1 MKNTHLKTS
10 NQFCRKLGFLIV
22 LFFVTFSTYA
32 QSTAIKGVVTDKS
45 GSPLVGVT
53 VVVVGGKA
61 GTITDINGNFKLTA
75 TTTNVVLK
83 FSYIGFDSQEV
94 IYKSGQQLVVKLEE
108 SAIQLKETVVVGYG
122 SQEKK
127 TISSSVSTVNVDE
140 IATLPTSTVSEALA
154 GKMAGVVVENA
165 ANDPGAGA
173 KITIRGN
180 NSLRSGGANDALV
193 VIDGIVG
200 GDLNSVNPNDIAS
213 MQVLKDAASSSIY
226 GSRGSNGVIIIT
238 TKAPARNAKLKID
251 YNSYFG
257 VSEAQNVL
265 KAMDSQTF
273 VNYVY
278 ESIKNRYNLTDLVSK
293 TSFPTLESY
302 IISTRLRYPGFFK
315 HDGSGPA
322 VWQYDNVDWRSMI
335 YQTGFDQKHSL
346 TFSGS
351 KNKIGY
357 RASIAYTEQD
367 GIIINSGFNRI
378 NGNIQLTYNP
388 IKPLTLRANYYLTA
402 NSTRNKLTTAIR
414 QSLQAFPMMSPKLP
428 DGTWATPDTWQ
439 TEVWGLETT
448 FMNDRY
454 INPVRDINLLTD
466 ISNTNDNRFALFAE
480 WKLSKKLKLTSNVSY
495 LFRNSVR
502 NNEIKAGYGNP
513 TSPYSLEETY
523 SSGNQFLQEN
533 YLTYDFKNKTG
544 KHNLNIV
551 AGNTLQRNE
560 SSGYRIK
567 DDAFI
572 VGSKVQAINTLM
584 SFYGRLNYHY
594 NYRYMFTAT
603 ARTDASSRFGEDKR
617 WGYFPSASA
626 AWSIADEP
634 FFKDNV
640 SKNAVSTLKI
650 KASAGVTGNENIPV
664 FNHLGIMT
672 VTGYANGTDIKDA
685 YVSTSLSNSVLSWET
700 TVDYNLGL
708 EAGFLKN
715 RISFLIETYNK
726 QTSGLL
732 FDAPVPWIMGHT
744 TSLQNIGSIENL
756 GLEFSLTTRNVV
768 YKNFS
773 WTTNLNISANRNK
786 VLKLANDGAPIFDDY
801 TITQE
806 GKPMGQ
812 FYVFKVNG
820 IYQDASEIP
829 SPKPYQAAY
838 VGNYNIEDTYGN
850 DGIIDTRDRIG
861 MGNPEPKFTYG
872 ILNTFTYKKFSLG
885 VQLSGSYGNQV
896 LNGRIRMEGPLNADY
911 VNQLAYSYYNSW
923 APDRPNAKFAA
934 PSSSIKDFRSTYF
947 FSNMIEDGSFL
958 RIQNVSLAYDMPNI
972 VLKKLRLSKFQLM
985 LSAQN
990 LFTFTNYSGTDPQS
1004 SWGYSSNP
1012 LRRGV
1017 DYYDGYPLQRT
1028 YSIGLNINY

>member
-1 MKNTHLKTS
+1 MKITNFKILIS
-10 NQFCRKLGFLIV
+10 FNQKIIV
-22 LFFVTFSTYA
+22 FIVQLFVVFSIQA
-32 QSTAIKGVVTDKS
+32 QSFVISGAVTDKS
-45 GSPLVGVT
+45 GSPLVGVSIIVKDSKIGT
-53 VVVVGGKA
+53 V
-61 GTITDINGNFKLTA
+61 TDLKGNFKLTA
-75 TTTNVVLK
+75 TTSNVVLK
-83 FSYIGFDSQEV
+83 VSYIGFDSQEV
-94 IYKSGQQLVVKLEE
+94 KYKSGQQLVVKLEE
-108 SAIQLKETVVVGYG
+108 DAVLLKETVVIGYG

-127 TISSSVSTVNVDE
+127 TISSSVSTVNIDE

-154 GKMAGVVVENA
+154 GKMAGVLVESS

-180 NSLRSGGANDALV
+180 SSLRTGDANNALV

-200 GDLNSVNPNDIAS
+200 GDINSVNPNDIAS

-251 YNSYFG
+251 YNAYFG

-273 VNYVY
+273 VNYINDG
-278 ESIKNRYNLTDLVSK
+278 IKNKYNLTDMVNK
-293 TSFPTLESY
+293 TTYPTIESY
-302 IISTRLRYPGFFK
+302 FISLRSKYPGFFK

-322 VWQYDNVDWRSMI
+322 VWQYDNVNWKNLI
-335 YQTGFDQKHSL
+335 YQTGFDHKHSITL
-346 TFSGS
+346 SGT

-357 RASIAYTEQD
+357 RASIAYTKQD
-367 GIIINSGFNRI
+367 GVIVNSGYDRI
-378 NGNIQLTYNP
+378 NGNLQLTYNP
-388 IKPLTLRANYYLTA
+388 IKPLTLRVSYYLTA

-414 QSLQAFPMMSPKLP
+414 QSLQAFPMMNPRLP

-439 TEVWGLETT
+439 AEVFGLEST

-454 INPVRDINLLTD
+454 INPVRDLNLLSD

-480 WKLSKKLKLTSNVSY
+480 WKLSKKLKLTSSVSY

-502 NNEIKAGYGNP
+502 NNEIQAGYGNP
-513 TSPYSLEETY
+513 TTPYSLEETY
-523 SSGNQFLQEN
+523 STGNQFLQEN
-533 YLTYDFKNKTG
+533 YLTYDFKNKNG

-560 SSGYRIK
+560 SSGYGIK
-567 DDAFI
+567 DDVFT
-572 VGSKVQAINTLM
+572 VGSKVQVINSLL

-594 NYRYMFTAT
+594 DYRYMFTAT
-603 ARTDASSRFGEDKR
+603 ARTDASSRFGVDNR
-617 WGYFPSASA
+617 WGFFPSASV

-634 FFKDNV
+634 LFKDNV

-685 YVSTSLSNSVLSWET
+685 YISTSLSNNILSWET
-700 TVDYNLGL
+700 TVDYNIGF

-732 FDAPVPWIMGHT
+732 FNAPVPWIMGHS
-744 TSLQNIGSIENL
+744 TSLQNIGSIENK
-756 GLEFSLTTRNVV
+756 GLEFSLTTRNII

-786 VLKLANDGAPIFDDY
+786 VLKLANDGAPVFDDY

-820 IYQDASEIP
+820 IYQNASEI
-829 SPKPYQAAY
+829 SVIKPYVGAY
-838 VGNYNIEDTYGN
+838 VGNYIIEDTFGN
-850 DGIIDTRDRIG
+850 DGVIDTRDRIG

-872 ILNTFTYKKFSLG
+872 ILNTFTYRKFSLG
-885 VQLSGSYGNQV
+885 IQLTGSYGNQV
-896 LNGRIRMEGPLNADY
+896 LNGRTKYEGPLNMDY
-911 VNQLAYSYYNSW
+911 VNQLAYTYFNSW
-923 APDRPNAKFAA
+923 SLDKPNARFAA
-934 PSSSIKDFRSTYF
+934 PVIGIKDFRTTYF
-947 FSNMIEDGSFL
+947 FSNQIEDGSFL
-958 RIQNVSLAYDMPNI
+958 RIQNVSLAYDMPTL

-985 LSAQN
+985 LTAQN
-990 LFTFTNYSGTDPQS
+990 LFTFTNYSGTDPQQ
-1004 SWGYSSNP
+1004 SWGYMSNP

-1017 DYYDGYPLQRT
+1017 DSFDGYPLQRT